1 MATKKKTAEV
11 EQKELTPEE
20 LEQMANALLAE
31 DTADEDMDPDMDMDI
46 DMDVEPTAEDLA
58 AEEEIELTDDDYVG
72 EDLPEEK
79 LAYWREKYR
88 KAREILMS
96 E

>member
-31 DTADEDMDPDMDMDI
+31 DTADEDEDMDLDMDLDI
-46 DMDVEPTAEDLA
+46 DMDVDPTAEDLA

-72 EDLPEEK
+72 EVLPEE
-79 LAYWREKYR
+79 
-88 KAREILMS
+88 EIIAAAHEL
-96 E
+96 